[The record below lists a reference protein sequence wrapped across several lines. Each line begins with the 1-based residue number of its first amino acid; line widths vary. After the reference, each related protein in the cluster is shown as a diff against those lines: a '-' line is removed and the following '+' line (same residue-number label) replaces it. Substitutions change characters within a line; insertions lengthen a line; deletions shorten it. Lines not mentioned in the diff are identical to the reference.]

1 MVHKATRVAV
11 KDGVTKVIDR
21 TKFEHPY
28 KLDIDVK
35 SPSKNWVYWGSAD
48 TINESEKRIKESLV
62 GKGTQAR
69 IVQAQTGTVLKKIR
83 I

>member
-1 MVHKATRVAV
+1 MVHKARRIAV
-11 KDGVTKVIDR
+11 KDGATKVIDR
-21 TKFEHPY
+21 TKYAHPY

-48 TINESEKRIKESLV
+48 TIGESERKIKESLV
-62 GKGTQAR
+62 GKGAQAR
-69 IVQAQTGTVLKKIR
+69 IVQAETGTVLKKIK